1 MAMIDVIW
9 HAEFQQAAFRC
20 LVEAYSRPGQVN
32 VLPASNSHTAIG
44 VLATLVDG
52 ESTLADPHRL
62 LADNDCQRLQIQ
74 PVSPELAAFIL
85 CQGTRRVDFEPSLG
99 TLASP
104 EQGATLVLML
114 ENLSGGDTTYQLTG
128 PGIES
133 TVLIA
138 PQGLD
143 VSWFKQRA
151 GWNGAFPLGVD
162 MLLATDEGVLAVP
175 RTTQIKEIN

>member
-1 MAMIDVIW
+1 MIDVIW
-9 HAEFQQAAFRC
+9 QPEFQQAAFRC

-32 VLPASNSHTAIG
+32 VLPASNSHSAIG

-85 CQGTRRVDFEPSLG
+85 CQGAQTVDFEPCLG

-104 EQGATLVLML
+104 EQGATLVLIL
-114 ENLSGGDTTYQLTG
+114 ENLSGGDTTYQLSG
-128 PGIES
+128 PGIDK
-133 TVLIA
+133 TVQIA

-143 VSWFKQRA
+143 KSWFNQRQH
-151 GWNGAFPLGVD
+151 WNSAFPLGVD
-162 MLLATDEGVLAVP
+162 MLLTSAEGIVALP
-175 RTTQIKEIN
+175 RTTLIKEIN